1 MNLINLSCANC
12 GASLEIDLDN
22 IQVFC
27 PHCGHK
33 LMIPIDH
40 LSDLLIEKEKTKRDQ
55 LQMEHEIRTK
65 NETYRIEVDKN
76 KRSWKLVG
84 ILYAILATVFIFVMI
99 YASIRNRSY
108 ENKHAE
114 QIHRLEQIEQ
124 EVYDAIKSEDYDLA
138 RLKVNDL
145 YLIESGNIEEKAMW
159 DAKRES
165 LISMIEDRDH

>member
-1 MNLINLSCANC
+1 MINLTCSNC

-65 NETYRIEVDKN
+65 NESYRIEVDKN
-76 KRSWKLVG
+76 RRSWKLVG

-99 YASIRNRSY
+99 YASIRNHSY

-124 EVYDAIKSEDYDLA
+124 EVYDAIKNEDYDLA

-145 YLIESGNIEEKAMW
+145 YLIESGSNEEKAMW

-165 LISMIEDRDH
+165 LISIIEKKDR